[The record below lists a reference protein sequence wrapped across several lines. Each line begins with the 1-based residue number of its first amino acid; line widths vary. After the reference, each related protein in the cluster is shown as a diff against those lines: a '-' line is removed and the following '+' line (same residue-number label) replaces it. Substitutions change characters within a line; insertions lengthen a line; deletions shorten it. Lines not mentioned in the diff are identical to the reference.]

1 MIKGKSKPKKL
12 LLLLCF
18 IMHLIY
24 FGWRIIYTLPL
35 TYGTPSFIAG
45 ILLLIAE
52 LAGVWGTVVF
62 YITVWDVKKVV
73 TPEVSTEKFPDV
85 DVFIATY
92 NEPTEL
98 LYKTIIGCL
107 NMEYPDKAK
116 IHIYVCDDGNRKE
129 MKELCQKLEVGY
141 ITRKDNF
148 HAKAGNLNNAL
159 TVTTSPCIVTFDADM
174 IPRHNFLMKTIPFFL
189 EEEAVGFVQ
198 VPQNFYNPDPFQ
210 YNLFSEKNI
219 PNEQNF
225 FFRVIQSAKNKY
237 NATIYAGSNT
247 VLSREALKAIGGF
260 VTGTITEDFATG
272 MMIQSKGYKTV
283 YLNEI
288 LASGLSPETL
298 EDLYNQ
304 RIRWGRGAVQT
315 FKAHN
320 PLRQSG
326 LSVMQKIIY
335 FDALLYWYFGIW
347 RFIFL
352 FAPILFILFNI
363 TMIDASALSML
374 AIWFP
379 FYVITNYTFT
389 QFTQNIRSASWSNI
403 YDTILFPQI
412 TTGVI
417 GETLGLKLAKFKVT
431 PKDNVT
437 RKYFIHKF
445 KLVGL
450 QIVLISLSVVG
461 IGKII
466 YLSFIG
472 QFNDSY
478 IINFFWLVYNLY
490 ILAMAV
496 FFSSERPKFRSTER
510 MFIGADTKVKLHV
523 NSYILEG
530 IICNISETGLLVQL
544 DAPEYINPNNIF
556 NIEIITDRYRCG
568 FWAELIRLDTTHQ
581 EYKYSFH
588 IAQIDELE
596 YRQLLLILYDRIPEL
611 PQEMHEGNTLFTNL
625 SKNLSNRQKDIIT
638 LNRKFPRVLVNKP
651 FLAYTDTA
659 SITIFIQDF
668 NYRFCTIT
676 TTIPYPELSIP
687 LCQKAPSEL
696 QCTFEKELST
706 EDNKTMMLYRV
717 TNYHDIIYNDDFV
730 ALLKNGTVSNC
741 PVPIPAAATLEGNK
755 ESALPP
761 K

>member
-1 MIKGKSKPKKL
+1 MIKGKSIPKKL

-18 IMHLIY
+18 IVSLIY

-35 TYGTPSFIAG
+35 TYGVPSIIAG
-45 ILLLIAE
+45 MLLLLAE
-52 LAGVWGTVVF
+52 LAGVWGTVIF
-62 YITVWDVKKVV
+62 YITVWDVKVVV
-73 TPEVSTEKFPDV
+73 TPEVNTDKFPDV

-92 NEPTEL
+92 NEPIEL
-98 LYKTIIGCL
+98 LYKTIIGCI
-107 NMEYPDKAK
+107 NMDYPDKSK
-116 IHIYVCDDGNRKE
+116 VHIYICDDGNRKE
-129 MKELCQKLEVGY
+129 MKELSQKLEVGY
-141 ITRKDNF
+141 ITREENT

-159 TVTTSPCIVTFDADM
+159 AITNSPCIVTFDADM

-189 EEEAVGFVQ
+189 QEEAIGFVQ

-210 YNLFSEKNI
+210 YNLFSEGNI

-225 FFRVIQSAKNKY
+225 FFRVIQSAKNKF

-247 VLSREALKAIGGF
+247 ALSREALKAIDGF

-288 LASGLSPETL
+288 LASGLSPENL

-326 LSVMQKIIY
+326 LSFMQKVIY

-412 TTGVI
+412 SVGVI

-437 RKYFIHKF
+437 RKHFIHKF
-445 KLVGL
+445 KLVGP
-450 QIVLISLSVVG
+450 QIVLIALSVVA
-461 IGKII
+461 IAKIS
-466 YLSFIG
+466 YLSFID
-472 QFNDSY
+472 QFSDSY

-490 ILAMAV
+490 ILTMAV
-496 FFSSERPKFRSTER
+496 FFSSERPKFRSSER
-510 MFIGADTKVKLHV
+510 MFIGLDTKVKLHV
-523 NSYILEG
+523 NSDILEG
-530 IICNISETGLLVQL
+530 TICNISETGLLLKL

-556 NIEIITDRYRCG
+556 KIEIITDRYSCG
-568 FWAELIRLDTTHQ
+568 FWAELIRLDTTNQ
-581 EYKYSFH
+581 EYKYSFQ
-588 IAQIDELE
+588 IAQIDEME
-596 YRQLLLILYDRIPEL
+596 YRQLLLILYDRIPQL
-611 PQEMHEGNTLFTNL
+611 PQEMSEGNKLFKNL
-625 SKNLSNRQKDIIT
+625 SKNVSNRQKSIVT
-638 LNRKFPRVLVNKP
+638 LNRKYPRVLVNKP
-651 FLAYTDTA
+651 FLACTDTA

-668 NYRFCTIT
+668 NYRFCTIIT
-676 TTIPYPELSIP
+676 PVPYPQLSIP
-687 LCQKAPSEL
+687 LCQRAPSEL
-696 QCTFEKELST
+696 QCTFEKELYKIHNNT
-706 EDNKTMMLYRV
+706 VMLYRV
-717 TNYHDIIYNDDFV
+717 MNYQEIIYNDDFV
-730 ALLKNGTVSNC
+730 TLLKKGTVSNC
-741 PVPIPAAATLEGNK
+741 PIEIPAAATLEGN
-755 ESALPP
+755 
-761 K
+761 